1 MAGELL
7 TNDLRAQIE
16 RGQVIAIVGAGVSI
30 GATNRNRLAS
40 WTGLLEDGVD
50 RCCEIVK
57 PLPAGWRERVLAE
70 IYSGDLDDLLSA
82 AEKVSRKLG
91 ARSGGEYCRWLR
103 ETVGLLKAQRPGVIE
118 ALHGLG
124 VRFATTN
131 YDGLIEDVT
140 GLQPVTWTEGAKVE
154 RLIRGDDKGVLHLH
168 GYWDKPESVVL
179 GIRSYEE
186 VMGNVHAQN
195 VLHALQTMK
204 TLLFVGCGAGLK
216 DPNFGSLL
224 RWTGTV
230 FSQSEYRRFRLAKE
244 SELNTLQAEHPG
256 EQRLCVLSFGSDH
269 AELEPFL
276 RSLTPPAGAA
286 VPGPVCAAVDPKFDF
301 DAYQEAV
308 CKRYRHLRLETLS
321 ADQTHYQDIEL
332 QSVFISQDVRN
343 CQQWLPEALQ
353 GPKELTHPNSE
364 SVEVLQ
370 LREFRQHEEFRRQ
383 PLQNVLEVLRDAE
396 QRLCVILGDPGAG
409 KSSLAMVELL
419 EWATSHSALDHSL
432 PVFIELRHY
441 HRNCEGKDFLQ
452 YLEQSNDLLFCFPTT
467 FLRARLE
474 EGTASILFDG
484 LDEVFDSDDREQV
497 ANQIA
502 QLAGKFKKAR
512 LVVTS
517 RLIGYPRRILRDA
530 GFQHWL
536 LQDFDDSKV
545 ERFLGNWCSVAV
557 REESNRQRVHERINM
572 AVQVTAIRELAGN
585 PLLLT
590 MMAMLARQSDL
601 PRDQFTLYQR
611 CSELLLE
618 LWDTEK
624 ALVSRI
630 IRLGEN
636 IIIDT
641 KDKQT
646 ILRRLAWRMQNDL
659 AGRRGNLVA
668 RSTLEE
674 IMHEALTRIVDEG
687 SRREVTKLVIN
698 QLRERNFILC
708 HLGGE
713 FYAFVHRGFLEYFCA
728 EEIRNLVAR
737 QPSVAVEGLKVIFG
751 RHWREDAWREVL
763 VLTANALEP
772 TVADEVLAP
781 LVDSETDTELRPLWL
796 GYMVLTRARDPL
808 GLAKTMRAVRGK
820 LEEIVRSGTDDLSR
834 DNAVSRLANFWRDDA
849 TRELLTGVAQNNVD
863 SLAGGQA
870 VASLAEHWKDDTTR
884 QLLTSLAQHE
894 PNSWAGDRAV
904 TSLAEYWKDDT
915 TRQLLISLAQN
926 NAASQAGGRAVA
938 SLAEH
943 WKDDTIR
950 QLLTSLAQ
958 HEPNSWAGGQ
968 AVASLAEHWKDD
980 TTHQLLIGVAQNNAD
995 SQAGDRAV
1003 ASLAKHWK
1011 DDTTHQLLISLAQ
1024 TKTDSWAGR
1033 QAVASLG
1040 EHWKD
1045 DTTHQLLTSL
1055 AQNNADSW
1063 AGGQAVAY
1071 LAKHWKD
1078 DTTRQLLISLAQ
1090 NNADSWAGGQAVAY
1104 LAKHWKD
1111 DTTRQLLTSLTQ
1123 NNATSQAGRRAVQ
1136 FLAKHW
1142 KDDTSHQLLTS
1153 LTQNNATSQAGGQ
1166 ARSLLLALGL
1176 TAREAEVLYWIT
1188 EGKTNPEISIILDTS
1203 PATVKKHAANL
1214 YAKLG
1219 VPTRTSA
1226 ARCALSV
1233 LLANP

>member
-1 MAGELL
+1 
-7 TNDLRAQIE
+7 
-16 RGQVIAIVGAGVSI
+16 
-30 GATNRNRLAS
+30 
-40 WTGLLEDGVD
+40 
-50 RCCEIVK
+50 
-57 PLPAGWRERVLAE
+57 
-70 IYSGDLDDLLSA
+70 
-82 AEKVSRKLG
+82 
-91 ARSGGEYCRWLR
+91 
-103 ETVGLLKAQRPGVIE
+103 
-118 ALHGLG
+118 
-124 VRFATTN
+124 
-131 YDGLIEDVT
+131 
-140 GLQPVTWTEGAKVE
+140 
-154 RLIRGDDKGVLHLH
+154 
-168 GYWDKPESVVL
+168 
-179 GIRSYEE
+179 
-186 VMGNVHAQN
+186 
-195 VLHALQTMK
+195 
-204 TLLFVGCGAGLK
+204 
-216 DPNFGSLL
+216 
-224 RWTGTV
+224 
-230 FSQSEYRRFRLAKE
+230 
-244 SELNTLQAEHPG
+244 
-256 EQRLCVLSFGSDH
+256 
-269 AELEPFL
+269 
-276 RSLTPPAGAA
+276 
-286 VPGPVCAAVDPKFDF
+286 
-301 DAYQEAV
+301 
-308 CKRYRHLRLETLS
+308 
-321 ADQTHYQDIEL
+321 L

-353 GPKELTHPNSE
+353 GPKELAHPNSE

-370 LREFRQHEEFRRQ
+370 LREFRQHEEFRKQ
-383 PLQNVLEVLRDAE
+383 PLQNVLEVLRDPE

-409 KSSLAMVELL
+409 KSSLAMVEML
-419 EWATSHSALDHSL
+419 EWAISHSALDRAL

-467 FLRARLE
+467 FLRTRLE

-484 LDEVFDSDDREQV
+484 LDEVFDSDDREKV

-502 QLAGKFKKAR
+502 QFAGKFKKAR
-512 LVVTS
+512 LIVTS

-545 ERFLGNWCSVAV
+545 ERFLENWCSVAV
-557 REESNRQRVHERINM
+557 REESNRQRVRERINM

-630 IRLGEN
+630 IKLGET

-646 ILRRLAWRMQNDL
+646 MLRRLAWRMQNDL

-737 QPSVAVEGLKVIFG
+737 QPRVAVEKLKAIFG

-772 TVADEVLAP
+772 TVADDVLAP
-781 LVDSETDTELRPLWL
+781 LVDSETDAELRPLWL
-796 GYMVLTRARDPL
+796 GYRVLTRARDPF
-808 GLAKTMRAVRGK
+808 GLAKTTRTVRGK
-820 LEEIVRSGTDDLSR
+820 LEETVRSGTDDLSR
-834 DNAVSRLANFWRDDA
+834 GNAASRLAHFWRDDA
-849 TRELLTGVAQNNVD
+849 TRQLLTALALNNLDSWAGMQAVESLAEHWKDDTTRQLLTALAQNNAD
-863 SLAGGQA
+863 SLVGGRA
-870 VASLAEHWKDDTTR
+870 VESLGEHWKDDTTR
-884 QLLTSLAQHE
+884 QLLTSLAQNNVDNLAGGQAVESLGEHWKDDITRQLLIALAQNE
-894 PNSWAGDRAV
+894 SNSWAGDRAV
-904 TSLAEYWKDDT
+904 KSLAEYWKDDT
-915 TRQLLISLAQN
+915 THQLLTSLTQN

-938 SLAEH
+938 SLAEY
-943 WKDDTIR
+943 WKDDTTR
-950 QLLTSLAQ
+950 QLLTSLALSNADSQ
-958 HEPNSWAGGQ
+958 AGGQ
-968 AVASLAEHWKDD
+968 AVASLGEHWKDD
-980 TTHQLLIGVAQNNAD
+980 TTRQLLASLVQNNADSRAGERAVASLGEHWKDDTTRQLLTSLAQNNAD
-995 SQAGDRAV
+995 SQAG
-1003 ASLAKHWK
+1003 
-1011 DDTTHQLLISLAQ
+1011 
-1024 TKTDSWAGR
+1024 G

-1045 DTTHQLLTSL
+1045 DTTH
-1055 AQNNADSW
+1055 
-1063 AGGQAVAY
+1063 
-1071 LAKHWKD
+1071 
-1078 DTTRQLLISLAQ
+1078 RLLISLAKTKT
-1090 NNADSWAGGQAVAY
+1090 DSRASGRAVQS
-1104 LAKHWKD
+1104 LGEHWKD
-1111 DTTRQLLTSLTQ
+1111 DTTRQLLTALAQNNADSQAGVQAVAYLVKHWKDDITRQLLTALVQ
-1123 NNATSQAGRRAVQ
+1123 NNATSQAGGRAVQ

-1142 KDDTSHQLLTS
+1142 KDDTGHQLPTS
-1153 LTQNNATSQAGGQ
+1153 PAQNNTTSQAGGR
-1166 ARSLLLALGL
+1166 AVESLALALGL
-1176 TAREAEVLYWIT
+1176 TAREAEVLYWIA
-1188 EGKTNPEISIILDTS
+1188 EGKTNPEICIILAAS
-1203 PATVKKHAANL
+1203 PSTVKKHATNL

-1233 LLANP
+1233 LANT